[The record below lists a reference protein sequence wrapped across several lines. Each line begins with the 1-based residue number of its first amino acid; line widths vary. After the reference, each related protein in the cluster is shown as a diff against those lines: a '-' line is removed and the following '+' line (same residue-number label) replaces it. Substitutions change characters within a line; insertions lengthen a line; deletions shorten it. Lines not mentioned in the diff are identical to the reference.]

1 MCSTQSVCCFA
12 AVVVVAMPHCAE
24 FLAAATKAVSE
35 GPPIDMANAI
45 VQTAGDEEFL
55 KEIVS
60 DLITET
66 LQHYEQIRKAMPA
79 RNVQVRIHSP
89 CESR

>member
-1 MCSTQSVCCFA
+1 
-12 AVVVVAMPHCAE
+12 MPHCAE